1 MSDDSDAAS
10 TGSVH
15 STKPPATSGT
25 RVASATAS
33 TNRLFDFLNITN
45 GTDAYDSTS
54 IAVGKL
60 DPSKFLQIPTTV
72 GFSKFDPDNTGTK
85 AGNRNL
91 TNEQFVQIYALNKKV
106 FGNDERAIKLAL
118 IRAHAVKLGWFT
130 NNYEVKFVSED
141 PDAEA
146 TMIADF
152 DVVTRHS
159 DTARTL
165 AALLPLAA
173 EFVFRT
179 MGHHYLTGMGPDYDL
194 KYQKFFNA
202 CVQSSLTGFLAPADL
217 YHNALHWVSLQDAL
231 GVAQSKNA
239 ARWLPNAVVIR
250 ATAAPAGTAI
260 VSTSTAILAA
270 MEGTGLKDAI
280 VKHSGINIPLIDEVT
295 ALVAEN
301 PGRYHTIPNAYRA
314 RPLGDDEKAKLAEA
328 KAEAVKLAPV
338 LQGFLDALP
347 NSASLA
353 QAKALAKHADSNPL
367 LRKRAKVFFREVGVT
382 KAANIEELFLGDKR
396 GKEAEKSDEVD
407 EDE

>member
-1 MSDDSDAAS
+1 MSDDSDLIL
-10 TGSVH
+10 TGIVQ
-15 STKPPATSGT
+15 TTFPPATSGT
-25 RVASATAS
+25 RVAPATAS
-33 TNRLFDFLNITN
+33 ANRLFDFLDIVN

-60 DPSKFLQIPTTV
+60 DPSKYLHVPHGVGTTA
-72 GFSKFDPDNTGTK
+72 FNPDCVGTK
-85 AGNRNL
+85 AGNPNL

-106 FGNDERAIKLAL
+106 FGNDERAIKIAL
-118 IRAHAVKLGWFT
+118 IRAHAVKLGWLT
-130 NNYEVKFVSED
+130 SSYEVKYVSED
-141 PDAEA
+141 PDAE
-146 TMIADF
+146 TIMNADF
-152 DVVTRHS
+152 DIVTRHS

-202 CVQSSLTGFLAPADL
+202 CVQSGLTSFLAPADL
-217 YHNALHWVSLQDAL
+217 YHNALHWVSLKDAL
-231 GVAQSKNA
+231 AVAQSKLA

-250 ATAAPAGTAI
+250 AKAAPAGTAI
-260 VSTSTAILAA
+260 ISTSTAILAA

-280 VKHSGINIPLIDEVT
+280 VKHSGINIALIDEVT
-295 ALVAEN
+295 AQVASS
-301 PGRYHTIPNAYRA
+301 PDRYHTIPHAYSSRG
-314 RPLGDDEKAKLAEA
+314 LGDDEKIQFAEA
-328 KAEAVKLAPV
+328 KAEAIKLAPV

-367 LRKRAKVFFREVGVT
+367 LRKRAKVFFREVGIA
-382 KAANIEELFLGDKR
+382 KAANIEELFLGNKR